1 MSRSDEINQH
11 ESVRIYH
18 HELHNKQIKKSSIL
32 KLKVGN
38 QLLEG
43 HDQCAQYLE
52 QTVADLLLHPAHLD
66 QSAQEVLLKEV
77 KPVFTSKD
85 NIMLKKI
92 PDKEEIKR
100 SVWSS
105 NLHAAPGSDGLI
117 ILNEEVI

>member
-66 QSAQEVLLKEV
+66 QSAQEALLKEV
-77 KPVFTSKD
+77 KPVITSKD

-92 PDKEEIKR
+92 PDKEEVKR
-100 SVWSS
+100 SV
-105 NLHAAPGSDGLI
+105 
-117 ILNEEVI
+117 